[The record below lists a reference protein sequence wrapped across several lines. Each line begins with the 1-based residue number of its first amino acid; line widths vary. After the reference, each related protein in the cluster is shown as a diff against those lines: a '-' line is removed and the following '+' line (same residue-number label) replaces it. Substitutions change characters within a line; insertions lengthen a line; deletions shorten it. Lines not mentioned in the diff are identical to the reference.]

1 MDLMKGEEVGAGIF
15 CRGQHEEGLT
25 MPNTSKGF
33 TSQRRPAWTMP
44 DPRGPD
50 TSPITSAIQGR
61 KAREYPKLNEEKKK
75 QNTKTDV
82 MKLTKN
88 LH

>member
-1 MDLMKGEEVGAGIF
+1 
-15 CRGQHEEGLT
+15 
-25 MPNTSKGF
+25 
-33 TSQRRPAWTMP
+33 MP

-82 MKLTKN
+82 MKLTHNPATRLKSILKIEIVTQEKN
-88 LH
+88 KHSSMWL